1 MVTSEARVRTDS
13 ADRYAKQLCKHADHM
28 GARSKWNPPDGTVE
42 FPQGGTLHLTATPE
56 ELILRAVADT
66 PGDLARVQAVIA
78 SDLQR
83 FGHRND
89 LRVTWS
95 S

>member
-1 MVTSEARVRTDS
+1 MVTSEAHVPTDA
-13 ADRYAKQLCKHADHM
+13 ADRYAKQLCNHASHM
-28 GARSKWNPPDGTVE
+28 GAHSQWTPPDGTVE
-42 FPQGGTLHLTATPE
+42 FPHGGTLHLTATPE
-56 ELILRAVADT
+56 ELVLRANADT
-66 PGDLARVQAVIA
+66 PDDLARVQAVIA

-89 LRVTWS
+89 MHVTWS

>member
-1 MVTSEARVRTDS
+1 MVTSEAHVSTDS
-13 ADRYAKQLCKHADHM
+13 AERYAKQLCNHAAHM
-28 GARSKWNPPDGTVE
+28 GAHSQWIPPEGTVE
-42 FPQGGTLHLTATPE
+42 FPHGGTLHIRASAE
-56 ELILRAVADT
+56 QLILRADADT
-66 PGDLARVQAVIA
+66 PDDLARVQAVIA

-89 LRVTWS
+89 MHVTWS